1 MNHTYDEICKCLNS
15 FSGSLYIEQTTA
27 FFFISF
33 FMKVLVL
40 SGAIPE
46 TFNLF
51 ISRVATN
58 ITVGGETPAFQ
69 RNLFMLLQR

>member
-1 MNHTYDEICKCLNS
+1 
-15 FSGSLYIEQTTA
+15 
-27 FFFISF
+27 
-33 FMKVLVL
+33 MKVLVL

-69 RNLFMLLQR
+69 RILFMLLQTLAVKGYLNM

>member
-1 MNHTYDEICKCLNS
+1 MMKFAKVLNI
-15 FSGSLYIEQTTA
+15 FSGSLYIKQTTA

-58 ITVGGETPAFQ
+58 IPGGETPTFQ
-69 RNLFMLLQR
+69 RNL